1 MVDWKAR
8 FMTGLLAVLA
18 ILGLLVA
25 VHVGAAITP
34 TGTVYSWNPAA
45 LAGAFLFHAAP
56 WPEAA
61 TWTAF
66 AAMILV
72 VALFA
77 FIMAKQAQWARNK
90 RNNGAL
96 AHMATKRQSA
106 VLRQKARTTEA
117 AQLHPKAVDLPPGE
131 RVGRLVG
138 RGNRWVYQ
146 GWRDLGVYVFGT
158 GRGKTSGLVIRHMI
172 EAPGAAIM
180 TSNKVDGVRET
191 LAGRGGRGTSFIF
204 DPNRIYRRE
213 ALPDF
218 VFNPLDY
225 IQNAADAREL
235 AAIFEA
241 STRKASDRGGDSQ
254 FDTAG
259 RDMLA
264 YFFLAAALEH
274 EPLSQVF
281 AWLARAEGHIP
292 EQILKQHGKKGPAS
306 TIEGI
311 LGWPEKT
318 KGSVYA
324 TAQRMASALADDDL
338 LAWTDAPGVRSFNPE
353 EFISSSDTL
362 ILLSKDGEGSGGAIL
377 TALVRTIC
385 KTAEQTAQNNGGR
398 LNVPLVME
406 LDECANIVRWPELP
420 SVYSYYGSMG
430 IILNAYFQ
438 SRAQAID
445 AFGKDGWQTLW
456 DAAANRVYGGGS
468 GDEDFLRALAALI
481 GDHDEVTYGSSTSR
495 DGQTSTSTNTRKVNT
510 LDVAALGSLPEWR
523 AVLFTSKCR
532 PVMVDTVPWFRDKA
546 LKTAISRPIPSA
558 ASRIEQ
564 DQEEKAPEDVDTE
577 ERDTEEVAT
586 RG

>member
-8 FMTGLLAVLA
+8 IMTGVLAVLA
-18 ILGLLVA
+18 VLGLVLA

-34 TGTVYSWNPAA
+34 TGVTYSWNPAA
-45 LAGAFLFHAAP
+45 LAGAFLFHDAP

-61 TWTAF
+61 TWTAL
-66 AAMILV
+66 AAMIIV
-72 VALFA
+72 VALFT
-77 FIMAKQAQWARNK
+77 FIMATLARWASTK
-90 RNNGAL
+90 RNNVAL
-96 AHMATKRQSA
+96 RHLATTRQSA
-106 VLRQKARTTEA
+106 VLREKLRAHEA
-117 AQLHPKAVDLPPGE
+117 AQLHPAAVALPAGE

-138 RGNRWVYQ
+138 RGNQWVYQ

-158 GRGKTSGLVIRHMI
+158 GRGKTSALVIRHML

-191 LAGRGGRGTSFIF
+191 LAGRAGHGQTFIF
-204 DPNRIYRRE
+204 DPNRIYC
-213 ALPDF
+213 LDSHPDF

-225 IQNAADAREL
+225 IHTAADAREL

-264 YFFLAAALEH
+264 YFFYAAALEQ

-281 AWLARAEGHIP
+281 AWIARAEGYDVQ
-292 EQILKQHGKKGPAS
+292 QILARHGKTGPSS

-311 LGWPEKT
+311 LSWPDKT

-338 LAWTDAPGVRSFNPE
+338 LAWTDTSGVRRFDPAA
-353 EFISSSDTL
+353 FITSTDTL
-362 ILLSKDGEGSGGAIL
+362 VLLSKDGEGSGGAIL
-377 TALVRTIC
+377 TALIRAIG
-385 KTAEQTAQNNGGR
+385 KTAETAAQRNGGR
-398 LNVPLVME
+398 LPVPLVME

-420 SVYSYYGSMG
+420 SVYSFYGSMG

-456 DAAANRVYGGGS
+456 DAAAIRVFGGGS
-468 GDEDFLRALAALI
+468 GDDDFLRSLAALI
-481 GDHDEVTYGSSTSR
+481 GEHDEVTYGSSTSR
-495 DGQTSTSTNTRKVNT
+495 DGQQSTSTNTRKVNT
-510 LDVAALGSLPEWR
+510 LDIAALGSLPEWR
-523 AVLFTSKCR
+523 AVVFSSKCR
-532 PVMVDTVPWFRDKA
+532 PVMVTTVPWFRDKTLTTTINRTPA
-546 LKTAISRPIPSA
+546 QTPAPAMPPVPVSDDSA
-558 ASRIEQ
+558 A
-564 DQEEKAPEDVDTE
+564 A
-577 ERDTEEVAT
+577 EVAAH
-586 RG
+586 G

>member
-8 FMTGLLAVLA
+8 IMTGVLA
-18 ILGLLVA
+18 ALALLGLLVA
-25 VHVGAAITP
+25 VHIGAMITP

-45 LAGAFLFHAAP
+45 LAAAFLLHNAP
-56 WPEAA
+56 WPPAA

-66 AAMILV
+66 AALIIV

-77 FIMAKQAQWARNK
+77 FIMAKQSQWATRK

-96 AHMATKRQSA
+96 AHMATTRQSA
-106 VLRQKARTTEA
+106 VLRGTARTKEA
-117 AQLHPKAVDLPPGE
+117 THLHPHAEQLPPGE
-131 RVGRLVG
+131 RVGVLVG
-138 RGNRWVYQ
+138 HGTRWVYQ

-191 LAGRGGRGTSFIF
+191 LTGRAGTGTSFIF
-204 DPNRIYRRE
+204 DPNRIYRRA

-225 IQNAADAREL
+225 LETAADAREL

-264 YFFLAAALEH
+264 YFFLAAAHEH

-281 AWLARAEGHIP
+281 AWLARAEGHLP
-292 EQILKQHGKKGPAS
+292 EQILRRHGKKGPAS

-338 LAWTDAPGVRSFNPE
+338 LAWTDTPGVRSFNPA
-353 EFISSSDTL
+353 EFVSSSDTL

-385 KTAEQTAQNNGGR
+385 KTAEHTAQNNGGR
-398 LNVPLVME
+398 LTVPLVME

-438 SRAQAID
+438 SRAQAVD

-481 GDHDEVTYGSSTSR
+481 GDHDEVTYGSSTNR
-495 DGQTSTSTNTRKVNT
+495 DGHTSTSTNTRKVNT

-532 PVMVDTVPWFRDKA
+532 PVMVDTIPWFRDKA
-546 LKTAISRPIPSA
+546 LKTVINRTRPATAITA
-558 ASRIEQ
+558 AGE
-564 DQEEKAPEDVDTE
+564 ANTA
-577 ERDTEEVAT
+577 EVT
-586 RG
+586 THG

>member
-1 MVDWKAR
+1 M
-8 FMTGLLAVLA
+8 
-18 ILGLLVA
+18 
-25 VHVGAAITP
+25 ITP

-45 LAGAFLFHAAP
+45 LAGAFLFHDAP
-56 WPEAA
+56 WPPAA

-66 AAMILV
+66 AAMIIV

-77 FIMAKQAQWARNK
+77 FIMAKQAQWATRK

-106 VLRQKARTTEA
+106 VLREKARSKEA
-117 AQLHPKAVDLPPGE
+117 AHLHPGAEQLPPGE
-131 RVGRLVG
+131 RVGVLVG
-138 RGNRWVYQ
+138 HRSRWVYQ

-191 LAGRGGRGTSFIF
+191 LAGRAGRGTAFIF
-204 DPNRIYRRE
+204 DPNRIYRR
-213 ALPDF
+213 ADLPDF

-225 IQNAADAREL
+225 IQGAADAREL

-264 YFFLAAALEH
+264 YFFLAAALER

-292 EQILKQHGKKGPAS
+292 EQILRQHGRKGPAS

-311 LGWPEKT
+311 LGWPDKT

-338 LAWTDAPGVRSFNPE
+338 LAWTDTPGVRSFDPTQ
-353 EFISSSDTL
+353 FIRSSDTL

-385 KTAEQTAQNNGGR
+385 KTSEHAAQNNGGR

-456 DAAANRVYGGGS
+456 DAAAHRVYGGGS

-495 DGQTSTSTNTRKVNT
+495 DGHTSTSTNTRKVNT

-532 PVMVDTVPWFRDKA
+532 PVMVDTIPWFRDKT
-546 LKTAISRPIPSA
+546 LKAAINRPTRAAVVTAATEVKSQEA
-558 ASRIEQ
+558 A
-564 DQEEKAPEDVDTE
+564 AEDIGTDE
-577 ERDTEEVAT
+577 IGRGEVAT

>member
-8 FMTGLLAVLA
+8 IMTGVLA
-18 ILGLLVA
+18 ILALLGLLVA
-25 VHVGAAITP
+25 VHVGALITP

-45 LAGAFLFHAAP
+45 LAGAFLFHDAP
-56 WPEAA
+56 WPPAA

-66 AAMILV
+66 SAMIIV

-77 FIMAKQAQWARNK
+77 FIMAKQAHWATRK
-90 RNNGAL
+90 RNNVAL
-96 AHMATKRQSA
+96 RYMATTRQTA
-106 VLRQKARTTEA
+106 VLQEKLRTKEA
-117 AQLHPKAVDLPPGE
+117 AQLHPAAVNLPAGQ

-158 GRGKTSGLVIRHMI
+158 GRGKTSALVIRHMI

-191 LAGRGGRGTSFIF
+191 LAGRAGHGQAFIF
-204 DPNRIYRRE
+204 DPNRIYRRDTR
-213 ALPDF
+213 PDF

-225 IQNAADAREL
+225 VQSAADAREL

-281 AWLARAEGHIP
+281 AWIARAEGH
-292 EQILKQHGKKGPAS
+292 EVQRILTRHGKTGPSS

-311 LGWPEKT
+311 LSWPEKT

-338 LAWTDAPGVRSFNPE
+338 LAWTDSPGIRRFNPT
-353 EFISSSDTL
+353 EFISSTDTL
-362 ILLSKDGEGSGGAIL
+362 VLLSKDGEGSGGAIL
-377 TALVRTIC
+377 TALIRAIC
-385 KTAEQTAQNNGGR
+385 KTAETAAQGNGGR
-398 LNVPLVME
+398 LTVPLVME

-420 SVYSYYGSMG
+420 SVYSFYGSMG
-430 IILNAYFQ
+430 IILNSYFQ

-456 DAAANRVYGGGS
+456 DAAATRVFGGGS
-468 GDEDFLRALAALI
+468 GDDDFLRSLAALI
-481 GDHDEVTYGSSTSR
+481 GEHDEITYGSSTSR
-495 DGQTSTSTNTRKVNT
+495 DGHISTSTNTRKVNT
-510 LDVAALGSLPEWR
+510 LDIAALGSLPEWR
-523 AVLFTSKCR
+523 AVMFSSKCR
-532 PVMVDTVPWFRDKA
+532 PVMVNTVPWFRDKTLTTTINGTPNTTPNPVPIA
-546 LKTAISRPIPSA
+546 VPDNTTTA
-558 ASRIEQ
+558 
-564 DQEEKAPEDVDTE
+564 
-577 ERDTEEVAT
+577 EVAAH
-586 RG
+586 G